1 LAIQAEIFFF
11 KHDIQNAI
19 GGGGASALV
28 TRAITGTDDSPIVVH
43 PKDVNFHVSICKFV
57 RMLSRS
63 EQVAFAEIISL
74 SEDVVKDRYCRDKD
88 ATVSSNLKDLYLP
101 SQLPTNYNFIDRT
114 YIRGKYALLQCLPY
128 PSVKKVV
135 DHGYVSGKDNVS
147 HLLAF
152 SSKYRCMM
160 TSDIA
165 ERLNSHVHHISE
177 SDAVREVLGRAAI
190 ACGGNDIVVLFCMEW
205 SDDFDP
211 ATSSKQ
217 NHRSCWIKTITVLPG
232 YCTYQ
237 KIGESSTF
245 PIAIGKKNS
254 NHQCVEKLFSD
265 EMTEL
270 RSGNFKCYNKHTGS
284 FVHVY
289 MEIVASLQ
297 DQPEQRSC
305 NALMLGYGKYSSRW
319 GFTGDLATVAHH
331 IPSCVACVRQNK

>member
-1 LAIQAEIFFF
+1 
-11 KHDIQNAI
+11 
-19 GGGGASALV
+19 
-28 TRAITGTDDSPIVVH
+28 
-43 PKDVNFHVSICKFV
+43 
-57 RMLSRS
+57 
-63 EQVAFAEIISL
+63 VAFAEIISL

-177 SDAVREVLGRAAI
+177 RDAVREVLGRAAI
-190 ACGGNDIVVLFCMEW
+190 ACGGNDFVVLLCMEW

-217 NHRSCWIKTITVLPG
+217 NCISCWIRTITVLPA

-237 KIGESSTF
+237 KIGKSSTF
-245 PIAIGKKNS
+245 PMAY
-254 NHQCVEKLFSD
+254 V
-265 EMTEL
+265 
-270 RSGNFKCYNKHTGS
+270 
-284 FVHVY
+284 
-289 MEIVASLQ
+289 
-297 DQPEQRSC
+297 
-305 NALMLGYGKYSSRW
+305 
-319 GFTGDLATVAHH
+319 
-331 IPSCVACVRQNK
+331 